1 MVDFLQQFPENNVRN
16 KSIHEKKGE
25 RAMKFPNWGHFTF
38 KTFSTSR
45 NRTHKIDSGKS
56 PHVGMDPKSFHKK
69 SSLHSVAPFKH
80 HTTGF
85 GFNRSPLSPLNP
97 WYNSYFPS
105 RNNW

>member
-1 MVDFLQQFPENNVRN
+1 
-16 KSIHEKKGE
+16 
-25 RAMKFPNWGHFTF
+25 MKFLNWGYFTS

-45 NRTHKIDSGKS
+45 NQTHGSGKS

-69 SSLHSVAPFKH
+69 SNLHIAPFNPH
-80 HTTGF
+80 RTSF
-85 GFNRSPLSPLNP
+85 GSSPLSPLNP

>member
-1 MVDFLQQFPENNVRN
+1 
-16 KSIHEKKGE
+16 
-25 RAMKFPNWGHFTF
+25 MKFLNWGLNTF

-45 NRTHKIDSGKS
+45 NRMHKIDTATS

-69 SSLHSVAPFKH
+69 SSLHIAPFNPH
-80 HTTGF
+80 RTSF
-85 GFNRSPLSPLNP
+85 GSSPLSPLNP